1 MKPENLVHIREIF
14 EEKTG
19 VTLSTARPAVRPLR
33 RAALTVAAVV
43 CCLGVTALAANGLTN
58 GALMQFFQ
66 STDTFN
72 VERTPVD
79 TSAPLS
85 HALED
90 TATDTAP
97 DAKERVNG
105 VLMQFFQSGGA
116 FGKEGTPED
125 VAAPLSK
132 EQLLTIDRHTTIIG
146 QSQTVNGTTVTLQ
159 AVTAAAT
166 GHDILT
172 YCTFSVEAPD
182 GTWTEADNETLDFQE
197 YGCLLFEGD
206 AIRYGASGWLRVLDD
221 PQGRPNVKT
230 AVMAFIIHA
239 HGDNSGVQLQ
249 VMLNN
254 FRIFERYSENGESK
268 HNTEYIT
275 EGSWN
280 FTLPLELPTGIS
292 LLDAPITLSSGTMT
306 LQSLELTPLGGS
318 FTITDINRPNVEWQ
332 PERVVFSDGSTV
344 AINMDGGIL
353 DEEHMLHY
361 NSFTLAAPTDL
372 TNAVAVEFADG
383 TRVEIPHDPSEATQQ
398 TQSESPSASQRLDIE
413 QFTTTV
419 NQSQTVGDTTITLQ
433 SVTAA
438 AANRDSIVYC
448 VFTVEAPDGAWTETD
463 NESLG
468 FEWSYCEL
476 EGTDDADGNV
486 QWLDVQDDP
495 QDRPNVKTVI
505 AGFQIINQETSGQ
518 KELHVS
524 LENFLI
530 GAEDREEWQYI
541 AMGQWDFTVPLEI
554 PSGLSLVEEP
564 VFLLDGQMK
573 LVSLGLSPLGGSV
586 VAYGDVYYGN
596 QWQPKQVVFADGSI
610 EPLYAT
616 SGPTLDGDTLRQWQ
630 GFTFAAPTDLTDAIA
645 VEFADGT
652 CIDIP

>member
-90 TATDTAP
+90 TALTE
-97 DAKERVNG
+97 KEQVNG
-105 VLMQFFQSGGA
+105 ILMQFFQSGGA
-116 FGKEGTPED
+116 FGNEGTPED
-125 VAAPLSK
+125 VATPLSK

-146 QSQTVNGTTVTLQ
+146 QSQTVNGTTVTLHS
-159 AVTAAAT
+159 VTAAAT

-206 AIRYGASGWLRVLDD
+206 AIRYGANGWLRVLDD

-268 HNTEYIT
+268 YNTEYIT

-332 PERVVFSDGSTV
+332 PERVVFSDDSTV

>member
-476 EGTDDADGNV
+476 EGTADADGNV
-486 QWLDVQDDP
+486 QWLEVQDDP
-495 QDRPNVKTVI
+495 QGRPNVKTVI

>member
-90 TATDTAP
+90 TALTE
-97 DAKERVNG
+97 KEQVNG
-105 VLMQFFQSGGA
+105 ILMQFFQSGGA
-116 FGKEGTPED
+116 FGNEGTPED
-125 VAAPLSK
+125 VATPLSK
-132 EQLLTIDRHTTIIG
+132 EQLLTIDRHTAMIG
-146 QSQTVNGTTVTLQ
+146 QSQTVNGTTVTLHS
-159 AVTAAAT
+159 VTAAAT

-332 PERVVFSDGSTV
+332 PEQVVFSDGSTV

-495 QDRPNVKTVI
+495 QGRPNVKTVI

-596 QWQPKQVVFADGSI
+596 QWQPKQVVFSDGSI

-652 CIDIP
+652 RIDIP

>member
-1 MKPENLVHIREIF
+1 MKPENLVHIQEIF
-14 EEKTG
+14 ERKTG
-19 VTLSTARPAVRPLR
+19 VTLSSARPAVRPLR

-476 EGTDDADGNV
+476 EGTADADGNV
-486 QWLDVQDDP
+486 QWLEVQDDP
-495 QDRPNVKTVI
+495 QGRPNVKTVI

>member
-19 VTLSTARPAVRPLR
+19 VTLSPARPAVRPLR

-58 GALMQFFQ
+58 GALIQFFQ
-66 STDTFN
+66 SSDTFH
-72 VERTPVD
+72 VERTPID
-79 TSAPLS
+79 TSVPLS
-85 HALED
+85 HAPEGTAVD
-90 TATDTAP
+90 TVP
-97 DAKERVNG
+97 DAKEQVNG
-105 VLMQFFQSGGA
+105 ILMQFFQSGGA
-116 FGKEGTPED
+116 FGNEGTPED

-132 EQLLTIDRHTTIIG
+132 DQLLTIDRHTTMIG

-206 AIRYGASGWLRVLDD
+206 TTRYGASGWLRVLDD

-239 HGDNSGVQLQ
+239 HGDNSSVQLQ
-249 VMLNN
+249 VTLNN
-254 FRIFERYSENGESK
+254 FRIFERYLENDEWK
-268 HNTEYIT
+268 RNMEYIT
-275 EGSWN
+275 EGSWQ

-292 LLDAPITLSSGTMT
+292 LLDAPITLNSGTMT

-318 FTITDINRPNVEWQ
+318 FTITDINLPNVEWQ
-332 PERVVFSDGSTV
+332 PERVVFSDGSAV
-344 AINMDGGIL
+344 DINMDGGIL

-372 TNAVAVEFADG
+372 TNAVALEFADG

-398 TQSESPSASQRLDIE
+398 TQAESPNESQRLDIE

-438 AANRDSIVYC
+438 AANQDSIVYC
-448 VFTVEAPDGAWTETD
+448 VFTVEAPDGAWTETG
-463 NESLG
+463 NESLN
-468 FEWSYCEL
+468 FEWLYSEL
-476 EGTDDADGNV
+476 EGTADADGNV

-495 QDRPNVKTVI
+495 QGRPNVKTVV
-505 AGFQIINQETSGQ
+505 AGFQIINQDSSGQ

-564 VFLLDGQMK
+564 VSLLDGQME

-596 QWQPKQVVFADGSI
+596 QWQPKQVIFADGSI

-630 GFTFAAPTDLTDAIA
+630 GFTFAAPTDLTDAVA

-652 CIDIP
+652 RIDIP

>member
-33 RAALTVAAVV
+33 RAALTVAAVI

-90 TATDTAP
+90 TALTE
-97 DAKERVNG
+97 KEQVNG
-105 VLMQFFQSGGA
+105 ILMQFFQSGGA
-116 FGKEGTPED
+116 FGNEGTPED
-125 VAAPLSK
+125 VATPLSK
-132 EQLLTIDRHTTIIG
+132 EQLLTIDRHTTMIG
-146 QSQTVNGTTVTLQ
+146 QSQTVNGTTVTLHS
-159 AVTAAAT
+159 VTAAAT

-206 AIRYGASGWLRVLDD
+206 AIRYGANGWLRVLDD

-268 HNTEYIT
+268 YNTEYIT

-332 PERVVFSDGSTV
+332 PERVVFSDDSTV

-652 CIDIP
+652 RIDIP

>member
-90 TATDTAP
+90 TALTE
-97 DAKERVNG
+97 KEQVNG
-105 VLMQFFQSGGA
+105 ILMQFFQSGGA
-116 FGKEGTPED
+116 FGNEGTPED
-125 VAAPLSK
+125 VATPLSK
-132 EQLLTIDRHTTIIG
+132 EQLLTIDRHTTMIG
-146 QSQTVNGTTVTLQ
+146 QSQTVNGTTITLHS
-159 AVTAAAT
+159 VTAAAT

-197 YGCLLFEGD
+197 YGCLLFEGN

-239 HGDNSGVQLQ
+239 HGDNSSVQLQ

-275 EGSWN
+275 EGAWN
-280 FTLPLELPTGIS
+280 FTIPLELPTGIS

-383 TRVEIPHDPSEATQQ
+383 TRVEIPHESSETTQQ
-398 TQSESPSASQRLDIE
+398 TQSGPPSESQRLDIE

-433 SVTAA
+433 SVTTA

-448 VFTVEAPDGAWTETD
+448 VFTVEAPDGAWTEAD

-476 EGTDDADGNV
+476 EGTADADGNV
-486 QWLDVQDDP
+486 QWLEVQDDP
-495 QDRPNVKTVI
+495 QGRPNVKTVI

-524 LENFLI
+524 LENFLVS
-530 GAEDREEWQYI
+530 AEHNEERQYI
-541 AMGQWDFTVPLEI
+541 AMGQWDFTAPLEI

-564 VFLLDGQMK
+564 VSLLDGQME

-630 GFTFAAPTDLTDAIA
+630 GFTFAAPTDLTDAVA

-652 CIDIP
+652 RIDIP

>member
-90 TATDTAP
+90 TALTE
-97 DAKERVNG
+97 KEQVNG
-105 VLMQFFQSGGA
+105 ILMQFFQSGGA
-116 FGKEGTPED
+116 FGNEGTPED
-125 VAAPLSK
+125 VATPLSK
-132 EQLLTIDRHTTIIG
+132 EQLLTIDRHTTMIG
-146 QSQTVNGTTVTLQ
+146 QSQTVNGTTVTLHS
-159 AVTAAAT
+159 VTAAAT

-206 AIRYGASGWLRVLDD
+206 AIRYGANGWLRVLDD

-383 TRVEIPHDPSEATQQ
+383 TRVEIPHESSETAQQ
-398 TQSESPSASQRLDIE
+398 TQSGPPSESQRLDIE

-448 VFTVEAPDGAWTETD
+448 VFTVEAPDGAWAETD

-495 QDRPNVKTVI
+495 QGRPNVKTVI

-564 VFLLDGQMK
+564 VFLLDGQME

-652 CIDIP
+652 RIDIP

>member
-33 RAALTVAAVV
+33 RAALTVAAVL

-90 TATDTAP
+90 TALTE
-97 DAKERVNG
+97 KEQVNG

-116 FGKEGTPED
+116 FGNEGTPED
-125 VAAPLSK
+125 VATPLSK
-132 EQLLTIDRHTTIIG
+132 EQLLTIDRHTTMIG
-146 QSQTVNGTTVTLQ
+146 QSQTVNGTTVTLHS
-159 AVTAAAT
+159 VTAAAT

-206 AIRYGASGWLRVLDD
+206 AIRYGANGWLRVLDD

-268 HNTEYIT
+268 YNTEYIT

-332 PERVVFSDGSTV
+332 PERVVFSDDSTV

-383 TRVEIPHDPSEATQQ
+383 TRVEIPHESSETTQQ
-398 TQSESPSASQRLDIE
+398 TQSGPPSESQRLDIE

-476 EGTDDADGNV
+476 EGTADADGNV

-495 QDRPNVKTVI
+495 QGRPNVKTVI

-630 GFTFAAPTDLTDAIA
+630 GFTFAAPTDLTNAVA

-652 CIDIP
+652 RIDIP

>member
-1 MKPENLVHIREIF
+1 MKPENLVHIQEIF
-14 EEKTG
+14 ERKTG
-19 VTLSTARPAVRPLR
+19 VTLSSARPAVRPLR

-116 FGKEGTPED
+116 FGNEGTPED
-125 VAAPLSK
+125 VATPLSK
-132 EQLLTIDRHTTIIG
+132 EQLLTIDRHTTMIG
-146 QSQTVNGTTVTLQ
+146 QSQTVNGTTVTLHS
-159 AVTAAAT
+159 VTAAAT

-652 CIDIP
+652 RIDIP

>member
-19 VTLSTARPAVRPLR
+19 VTLSSARPAVRPLR

-90 TATDTAP
+90 TALTE
-97 DAKERVNG
+97 KEQVNG
-105 VLMQFFQSGGA
+105 ILMQFFQSGGA
-116 FGKEGTPED
+116 FGNEGTPED
-125 VAAPLSK
+125 VATPLSK
-132 EQLLTIDRHTTIIG
+132 EQLLTIDRHTTMIG
-146 QSQTVNGTTVTLQ
+146 QSQTVNGTTVTLHS
-159 AVTAAAT
+159 VTAAAT

-268 HNTEYIT
+268 YNTEYIT

-332 PERVVFSDGSTV
+332 PERVVFSDDSTV

-413 QFTTTV
+413 QFATTV

-448 VFTVEAPDGAWTETD
+448 VFTVEAPDGAWTEAD

-476 EGTDDADGNV
+476 EGTADADGNV
-486 QWLDVQDDP
+486 QWLEVQDDP
-495 QDRPNVKTVI
+495 QGRPNVKTVI

-652 CIDIP
+652 RIDIP

>member
-1 MKPENLVHIREIF
+1 MKPENLVHIQEIF
-14 EEKTG
+14 ERKTG
-19 VTLSTARPAVRPLR
+19 VTLSSARPVVRPLR

-90 TATDTAP
+90 TALTE
-97 DAKERVNG
+97 KEQVNG
-105 VLMQFFQSGGA
+105 ILMQFFQSGGA
-116 FGKEGTPED
+116 FGNEGTPED
-125 VAAPLSK
+125 VATPLSK
-132 EQLLTIDRHTTIIG
+132 EQLLTIDRHTTMIG
-146 QSQTVNGTTVTLQ
+146 QSQTVNGTTVTLHS
-159 AVTAAAT
+159 VTAAAT

-383 TRVEIPHDPSEATQQ
+383 TRVEIPHAPSEATQQ

-448 VFTVEAPDGAWTETD
+448 VFTVEAPDGTWAETD

-476 EGTDDADGNV
+476 EGTADADGNV

-495 QDRPNVKTVI
+495 QGRPNVKTVI
-505 AGFQIINQETSGQ
+505 AGFQIMNQDSSGQ

-524 LENFLI
+524 LENFLVS
-530 GAEDREEWQYI
+530 AEHNEERQYI

-652 CIDIP
+652 RIDIP

>member
-90 TATDTAP
+90 TALTE
-97 DAKERVNG
+97 KEQVNG

-146 QSQTVNGTTVTLQ
+146 QSQTVNGTTVTLHS
-159 AVTAAAT
+159 VTAAAT

-206 AIRYGASGWLRVLDD
+206 AIRYGANGWLRVLDD

-268 HNTEYIT
+268 YNTEYIT

-332 PERVVFSDGSTV
+332 PERVVFSDDSTV

-413 QFTTTV
+413 QFATTV

-448 VFTVEAPDGAWTETD
+448 VFTVEAPDGAWTEAD

-476 EGTDDADGNV
+476 EGTADADGNV
-486 QWLDVQDDP
+486 QWLEVQDDP
-495 QDRPNVKTVI
+495 QGRPNVKTVI

-630 GFTFAAPTDLTDAIA
+630 GFTFAAPTDLTDAVA

-652 CIDIP
+652 RIDIP

>member
-90 TATDTAP
+90 TALTE
-97 DAKERVNG
+97 KEQVNG
-105 VLMQFFQSGGA
+105 ILMQFFQSGGA
-116 FGKEGTPED
+116 FGNEGTPED
-125 VAAPLSK
+125 VATPLSK
-132 EQLLTIDRHTTIIG
+132 EQLLTIDRHTTMIG
-146 QSQTVNGTTVTLQ
+146 QSQTVNGTTVTLHS
-159 AVTAAAT
+159 VTAAAT

-206 AIRYGASGWLRVLDD
+206 AIRYGANGWLRVLDD

-280 FTLPLELPTGIS
+280 FTLPLELPAGIS

-332 PERVVFSDGSTV
+332 PERVVFSDDSTV

-495 QDRPNVKTVI
+495 QGRPNVKTVI

-564 VFLLDGQMK
+564 VFLLDGQME

-586 VAYGDVYYGN
+586 VACGDVYYGN

-652 CIDIP
+652 RIDIP

>member
-19 VTLSTARPAVRPLR
+19 VTLSPARPAVRPLR
-33 RAALTVAAVV
+33 RAALTAAAVV

-58 GALMQFFQ
+58 GALIQFFQ
-66 STDTFN
+66 STDTFH
-72 VERTPVD
+72 VERTPID
-79 TSAPLS
+79 TSVPLS
-85 HALED
+85 HAPEGTAVD
-90 TATDTAP
+90 TVP
-97 DAKERVNG
+97 DAKEQVNG
-105 VLMQFFQSGGA
+105 ILMQFFQSGGA
-116 FGKEGTPED
+116 FGNEGTPED

-132 EQLLTIDRHTTIIG
+132 DQLLTIDCHTTMIG
-146 QSQTVNGTTVTLQ
+146 QSHTVNGTTVTLQ

-182 GTWTEADNETLDFQE
+182 GTWTEADNEALDFQE

-206 AIRYGASGWLRVLDD
+206 AIQYGANGWLRVLDD

-239 HGDNSGVQLQ
+239 HGDNSSVQLQ
-249 VMLNN
+249 VTLNN
-254 FRIFERYSENGESK
+254 FRIFERYLENDEWK

-280 FTLPLELPTGIS
+280 FTMPLELPTGIS
-292 LLDAPITLSSGTMT
+292 LLDAPITLNSGTMT

-332 PERVVFSDGSTV
+332 PERVVFSDGSAV

-372 TNAVAVEFADG
+372 TNAVALEFADG

-476 EGTDDADGNV
+476 EGTADADGNV

-495 QDRPNVKTVI
+495 QGRPNVKTVV
-505 AGFQIINQETSGQ
+505 AGFQIINQDSSGQ

-524 LENFLI
+524 LENFWVS
-530 GAEDREEWQYI
+530 AERQYI
-541 AMGQWDFTVPLEI
+541 IMGQWDFTVPLEI

-564 VFLLDGQMK
+564 VLLLDGQME

-596 QWQPKQVVFADGSI
+596 QWQPKQVIFADGSI

-616 SGPTLDGDTLRQWQ
+616 SGPTLDGNTLRQWQ
-630 GFTFAAPTDLTDAIA
+630 GFTFAAPTDLTDAVA

-652 CIDIP
+652 RIDIP

>member
-1 MKPENLVHIREIF
+1 MKPENLVHIQEIF
-14 EEKTG
+14 ERKTG
-19 VTLSTARPAVRPLR
+19 VTLSSARPAVRPLR

-90 TATDTAP
+90 TALTE
-97 DAKERVNG
+97 KEQVNG
-105 VLMQFFQSGGA
+105 ILMQFFQSGGA
-116 FGKEGTPED
+116 FGNEGTPED
-125 VAAPLSK
+125 VATPLSK
-132 EQLLTIDRHTTIIG
+132 EQLLTIDRHTTMIG
-146 QSQTVNGTTVTLQ
+146 QSQTVNGTTVTLHS
-159 AVTAAAT
+159 VTAAAT

-206 AIRYGASGWLRVLDD
+206 AIRYGANGWLRVLDD

-332 PERVVFSDGSTV
+332 PERVVFSDDSTV

-383 TRVEIPHDPSEATQQ
+383 TRVEIPHESSETTQQ
-398 TQSESPSASQRLDIE
+398 TQSGPPSESQRLDIE

-448 VFTVEAPDGAWTETD
+448 VFTVEAPDGTWAETD

-476 EGTDDADGNV
+476 EGTADADGNV
-486 QWLDVQDDP
+486 QWLEVQDDP
-495 QDRPNVKTVI
+495 QGRPNVKTVV
-505 AGFQIINQETSGQ
+505 AGFQIINQETGGQ

-652 CIDIP
+652 RIDIP

>member
-19 VTLSTARPAVRPLR
+19 VTLSTARHAVRPLR

-90 TATDTAP
+90 TALTE
-97 DAKERVNG
+97 KEQVNG
-105 VLMQFFQSGGA
+105 ILMQFFQSGGA
-116 FGKEGTPED
+116 FGNEGTPED
-125 VAAPLSK
+125 VATPLSK
-132 EQLLTIDRHTTIIG
+132 EQLLTIDRHTTMIG

-280 FTLPLELPTGIS
+280 FTLPLELPAGIS

-332 PERVVFSDGSTV
+332 PERVVFSDDSTV

-468 FEWSYCEL
+468 FEWNYCEL

-630 GFTFAAPTDLTDAIA
+630 GFTFAAPTDLTDAVA

-652 CIDIP
+652 RIDIP

>member
-90 TATDTAP
+90 TALTE
-97 DAKERVNG
+97 KEQVNG

-146 QSQTVNGTTVTLQ
+146 QSQTVNGTTVTLHS
-159 AVTAAAT
+159 VTAAAT

-268 HNTEYIT
+268 YNTEYIT

-332 PERVVFSDGSTV
+332 PERVVFSDDSTV

-564 VFLLDGQMK
+564 VFLLDGQME

-630 GFTFAAPTDLTDAIA
+630 GFTFAAPTDLTDAVA

-652 CIDIP
+652 RIDIP